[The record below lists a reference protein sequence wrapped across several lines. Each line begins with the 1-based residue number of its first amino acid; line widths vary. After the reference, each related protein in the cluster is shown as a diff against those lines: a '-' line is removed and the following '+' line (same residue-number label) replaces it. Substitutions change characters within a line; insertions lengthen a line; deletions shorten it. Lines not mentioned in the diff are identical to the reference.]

1 MWGELYYPEVMS
13 LRPLFAAFSY
23 DQLGSL
29 LFARDPERT
38 VALVR
43 QLGEEQRGARG
54 DFAVRAQA
62 ALRQMLTESPQR
74 EGPEDEA
81 WIVAAHL
88 LVRQTPSYTA
98 FPESTAWKWSAFSA
112 LLDDPLVALAEEP
125 RNLLEAVVLGR
136 PIFGNGFDT
145 GWSFYGCL
153 LANQAQRLSAALG
166 SLDQGTLGPAAPLV
180 DDLRGW
186 ITRANQTGPDLW
198 VFWS

>member
-1 MWGELYYPEVMS
+1 MS

-23 DQLGSL
+23 DQLGNL

-38 VALVR
+38 AALVR

-62 ALRQMLTESPQR
+62 SLQQMLTESPQR

-98 FPESTAWKWSAFSA
+98 FPDSTAWKWPAFSA
-112 LLDDPLVALAEEP
+112 LLDDPCVALAEEP
-125 RNLLEAVVLGR
+125 RSLLEAVVLGR

-153 LANQAQRLSAALG
+153 LANQAQRLGVALG
-166 SLDQGTLGPAAPLV
+166 SLNRNVIGPAAPLV
-180 DDLRGW
+180 VDLCGW
-186 ITRANQTGPDLW
+186 LARATQTGPDLW
-198 VFWS
+198 GFWS

>member
-1 MWGELYYPEVMS
+1 MS

-38 VALVR
+38 AVLVR
-43 QLGEEQRGARG
+43 QLGEEQRGARD

-81 WIVAAHL
+81 WIAAAHL
-88 LVRQTPSYTA
+88 LVRETPSYAA
-98 FPESTAWKWSAFSA
+98 FPESTAWKWHAFSA
-112 LLDDPLVALAEEP
+112 LLDDPLVVLAEAP
-125 RNLLEAVVLGR
+125 WSLLEAVALGR
-136 PIFGNGFDT
+136 PLFGSGFDT

-153 LANQAQRLSAALG
+153 LENQARRLNAALG
-166 SLDQGTLGPAAPLV
+166 SLDRDTLGPASPLV
-180 DDLRGW
+180 VDLCGW
-186 ITRANQTGPDLW
+186 LARAVEVGPDLW